1 MLLRLACSYLPP
13 KKRHARALLD
23 RDDELSKRA
32 HRRPKNC
39 TERALYSSKRS
50 IERLM
55 VRVKIQHR
63 LLMRAIADLERERE
77 EINSRDEKD
86 LSDNDRREAKR
97 VITHDVIRILEDSQ
111 EFIDM

>member
-1 MLLRLACSYLPP
+1 MLLRLVCAPP
-13 KKRHARALLD
+13 AAHRKHTRALLD

-32 HRRPKNC
+32 HRRPQNC

-55 VRVKIQHR
+55 IRVKIQHR
-63 LLMRAIADLERERE
+63 LLMRAISDLERERE
-77 EINSRDEKD
+77 EMNEEDGKD
-86 LSDNDRREAKR
+86 LHEKTR
-97 VITHDVIRILEDSQ
+97 VEKNRVVTENVIRILEDSR

>member
-1 MLLRLACSYLPP
+1 
-13 KKRHARALLD
+13 
-23 RDDELSKRA
+23 
-32 HRRPKNC
+32 
-39 TERALYSSKRS
+39 
-50 IERLM
+50 M